1 MNKIILF
8 FFVCIVL
15 HACTSSNKADAL
27 YVNGNIWTGDSSN
40 PTAAVMAILD
50 VKIIY
55 VGNDASAF
63 EGAATVDLEGK
74 MVVPGFTDNHTHFL
88 SAGYALSSVK
98 LKDAMTKSEFIKRIS
113 DYCKQHPGDAWIKE
127 GSWDNENWGGEL
139 PSKEWIDSVSGD
151 HPIFISRYDGHMAFA
166 NSKAIQLAGVS
177 ANTVSPEGGVIVKN
191 AKGELT
197 GCFKDQAMSLIDKAI
212 PAPTETELE
221 AYYKAAAEHAL
232 ERGVTQVCD
241 MGSYGGWA
249 DLETYRRV
257 AAKNNSLIRMYSF
270 VPLATWARL
279 DSFVQKNGRGDDM
292 VKWGG
297 LKGYV
302 DGSLGSTTA
311 WFHQPYLDDPRSHG
325 LTITDTTDLRNWV
338 LGADKAGLHVA
349 VHAIGDRA
357 NDFILSVYDEAN
369 KMNGSRDRRFRVEH
383 AQHIRLDAIKNFANQ
398 RVIASMHP
406 YHLFDDGIW
415 ANKRLDA
422 SRLRGTYAFKE
433 MMDGGVHVTFGSDW
447 PVAPVDA
454 MYGIYAAVT
463 RQTGD
468 GKNEKGWYPDQ
479 KIAVEDALKA
489 YTVNNAY
496 ASFMDGKT
504 GVLKVGVYAD
514 FAVLDQDLRTI
525 NPDQIKGVKVL
536 STFLNGKEVFT
547 RKR

>member
-40 PTAAVMAILD
+40 PTAAVMAIID
-50 VKIIY
+50 GKIIY